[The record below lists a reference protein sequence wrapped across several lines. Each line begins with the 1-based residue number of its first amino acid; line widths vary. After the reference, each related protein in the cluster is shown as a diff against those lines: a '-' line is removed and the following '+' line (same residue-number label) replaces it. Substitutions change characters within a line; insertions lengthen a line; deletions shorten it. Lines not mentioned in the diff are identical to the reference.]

1 MILVWKGVI
10 DVNKTGIV
18 LDKETKEMEDKAFND
33 WLEKASKK
41 NNKKTA
47 KSFNDVIAE
56 RR

>member
-10 DVNKTGIV
+10 DVDKTGIV

-47 KSFNDVIAE
+47 KSFNDVIVE